1 MTDLRPTIIPK
12 SDQLNADDLIG
23 GPLTITVT
31 KVSANPSSAEQ
42 PIAIAF
48 EGDGGKP
55 YFPCKSMRR
64 VLVNTWG
71 HDGNTFPGRS
81 MTLYR
86 DDKVQFGGLAVG
98 GIRISHLSHIDKEV
112 TMALTA
118 TRANRKPFTVKPLK
132 IVEPAAPPPPTGVD
146 TSWLKPLDE
155 PNGAVW
161 IKNLAALLA
170 SAQSQDEVI
179 QIGGHNSV
187 GNATAKAPAAVRARI
202 SEMLATAF
210 GKFSEPVI
218 DGPMFDEP
226 ASDEPLPEVAI
237 AGEAKMAAG

>member
-1 MTDLRPTIIPK
+1 MDDMSPVIEPN
-12 SDQLNADDLIG
+12 SDQYNAESFLT
-23 GPLTITVT
+23 GPRTFCIESVSIT
-31 KVSANPSSAEQ
+31 PGQEQ
-42 PIAIAF
+42 PVSINLVG
-48 EGDGGKP
+48 ETLVWR
-55 YFPCKSMRR
+55 PCKSMSRC
-64 VLVNTWG
+64 LVAVWG
-71 HDGNTFPGRS
+71 RDAKAYVGKS
-81 MTLYR
+81 LTLYN
-86 DDKVQFGGLAVG
+86 DPKVRWGGMEVG
-98 GIRISHLSHIDKEV
+98 GIRISHMSHITAAQ
-112 TMALTA
+112 TMVLAESKKS
-118 TRANRKPFTVKPLK
+118 RKPFTVKPLK
-132 IVEPAAPPPPTGVD
+132 IIEPAAAPPPTGVE
-146 TSWLKPLDE
+146 TSWLKPLEE

-170 SAQSQDEVI
+170 SAQSQDEVT